1 MKRAGGIAGLSIPF
15 AAGVAACSFPN
26 MSFHLAAGV
35 SALSLTALSVLVL
48 HLLRRG
54 GDHVPYMAAYLLL
67 GLFCASSHRLCPPLP
82 PGFITR
88 FAASCLASLRD
99 IITSMPFG
107 NADTPS
113 LLLALLTGDRSG
125 LPPST
130 VAMFR
135 SSGASH
141 LLALS
146 GLHLG
151 VIYMVVSRLFSLFGG
166 SPAVG
171 RARFGVVCLLSS
183 FYALMTGLGPSIVRA
198 LLFILMGE
206 TCRLDPERSHSAPK
220 TLAAALTIQLA
231 FSPAQITNVGFQL
244 SYLAMCGIVLVH
256 PHVDAWYPGRARS
269 PLRRVWSLVSMT
281 LSCQLFTAPLSF
293 AVFHSFPRWF
303 LLTNLLALPL
313 TSLLMVFAV
322 CAVAMSTAG
331 ICPQL
336 LLKAVDALCGALLSV
351 LEIISGM

>member
-26 MSFHLAAGV
+26 MSFTLAAGV
-35 SALSLTALSVLVL
+35 SALSLTALSALVL

-54 GDHVPYMAAYLLL
+54 GGYLPYMAAYLLL
-67 GLFCASSHRLCPPLP
+67 GLFCASSHRLCLPFP
-82 PGFITR
+82 PGCISR
-88 FAASCLASLRD
+88 FAASCLSSLQD

-107 NADTPS
+107 NEDTPS
-113 LLLALLTGDRSG
+113 LLVALLTGDRSG
-125 LPPST
+125 LKPST

-151 VIYMVVSRLFSLFGG
+151 VIYMVVSRLFSLLGG
-166 SPAVG
+166 SPAVA

-198 LLFILMGE
+198 LLFILIGE
-206 TCRLDPERSHSAPK
+206 TCRLDPERSRSATR
-220 TLAAALTIQLA
+220 TLAAALTMQLA
-231 FSPAQITNVGFQL
+231 FSPGQITSVGFQL

-256 PHVDAWYPGRARS
+256 PHLDAWYPGGSS

-281 LSCQLFTAPLSF
+281 ISCQLFTAPLSY
-293 AVFHSFPRWF
+293 AVFHNFPRWF

-313 TSLLMVFAV
+313 TSLLMMSAV
-322 CAVAMSTAG
+322 CGVALSAAG

-336 LLKAVDALCGALLSV
+336 LLKAVDALSGALLSV